1 MNSNP
6 SSYELE
12 TKAADERRR
21 LDSSFHE
28 LKDRVKEKLDVKR
41 TAQDYARGHAA
52 QGSGV
57 AVILGLILGYG
68 AAGMFT
74 QH

>member
-28 LKDRVKEKLDVKR
+28 LKDRVKEKLDFKR
-41 TAQDYARGHAA
+41 AAQDYAREHVRE
-52 QGSGV
+52 GSGL
-57 AVILGLILGYG
+57 AVMLGILLGYS

-74 QH
+74 RH

>member
-1 MNSNP
+1 MNPNP

-28 LKDRVKEKLDVKR
+28 LKDRVKEKLDFKR
-41 TAQDYARGHAA
+41 SAQDYARDHLRE
-52 QGSGV
+52 GSGV
-57 AVILGLILGYG
+57 AIVLGLILGYS

-74 QH
+74 RH

>member
-1 MNSNP
+1 MSSNP

-28 LKDRVKEKLDVKR
+28 LKDRVKQKLDFKR
-41 TAQDYARGHAA
+41 TAQDYAKEHVRE
-52 QGSGV
+52 GSGL
-57 AVILGLILGYG
+57 AVLLGLAFGYSV
-68 AAGMFT
+68 AGMFT
-74 QH
+74 RH

>member
-28 LKDRVKEKLDVKR
+28 LKDRVKEKLDLKR
-41 TAQDYARGHAA
+41 AAQDYAREHIRE
-52 QGSGV
+52 GSGL
-57 AVILGLILGYG
+57 AVMLGLVLGYS
-68 AAGMFT
+68 AAGIFT
-74 QH
+74 RH

>member
-1 MNSNP
+1 MNPNP

-28 LKDRVKEKLDVKR
+28 LKDRVREKLDLKR
-41 TAQDYARGHAA
+41 TAQDYARDHIRE
-52 QGSGV
+52 GSGL
-57 AVILGLILGYG
+57 AVMLGLLLGYS

-74 QH
+74 RH